1 MANPMRCIAPR
12 AAAVLAAASLAVL
25 LSGCATGPVP
35 IDRSVH
41 AVSQDSRVRY
51 VVLHYTALSAAE
63 SLHVLSTQD
72 VSVHY
77 LITDSNPPHVYQLV
91 PETRRA
97 WHAGASSW
105 YGEISLNNSSVG
117 IEIVNLGDSAGAWRP
132 YTPAQIKTLIL
143 LLRDIVRR
151 NGIEPQNIVGHSDI
165 APQRKVDPGPLFPWH
180 LLAQQGLGRWYDET
194 TETAA
199 LAQLQAEPL
208 PDVAWFQQQL
218 QRLGYNCPQ
227 DGQFTPATRR
237 VIAAFQMHYR
247 PSNYDGV
254 PDAETAAIMMAMK

>member
-1 MANPMRCIAPR
+1 MRCLPLRAASR
-12 AAAVLAAASLAVL
+12 AAAVLAAAGLALL

-35 IDRSVH
+35 IDRSVR

-51 VVLHYTALSAAE
+51 VVLHYTALPAAE
-63 SLHVLSTQD
+63 SLHVLATEG

-77 LITDSNPPHVYQLV
+77 LITDSSPPHVYQLV

-97 WHAGASSW
+97 WHAGDSSW
-105 YGEISLNNSSVG
+105 YGEISINNSSVG
-117 IEIVNLGDSAGAWRP
+117 IEIVNLGNTTGAWQP
-132 YTPAQIKTLIL
+132 YTQGQIQTLIL
-143 LLRDIVRR
+143 LLRDIVQR

-165 APQRKVDPGPLFPWH
+165 APQRKVDPGPLFPWR
-180 LLAQQGLGRWYDET
+180 LLARQGLGRWYDEAA
-194 TETAA
+194 ETAA
-199 LAQLQAEPL
+199 LAQLQSGPL

-218 QRLGYNCPQ
+218 QRLGYDCPQ

-254 PDAETAAIMMAMK
+254 PDAETATIMMAMK